1 MIYSF
6 WLIQA
11 CDVYE
16 NSLANDIYDK
26 EEYKEAMS
34 LLRYDGFE
42 DMFYNILQI
51 FKSGAFFAVV
61 ICKNWYLLSQMFVS
75 FVVII
80 CIVNLL
86 ISWPFWKND
95 LLKNKTTAQN

>member
-1 MIYSF
+1 MIYTF

-34 LLRYDGFE
+34 LLRYDGFK
-42 DMFYNILQI
+42 DMIYDILQI
-51 FKSGAFFAVV
+51 SKFGAVFAVV
-61 ICKNWYLLSQMFVS
+61 FVKIDIYWDKFLFLL
-75 FVVII
+75 
-80 CIVNLL
+80 
-86 ISWPFWKND
+86 W
-95 LLKNKTTAQN
+95 

>member
-51 FKSGAFFAVV
+51 FKFGAFFAVV
-61 ICKNWYLLSQMFVS
+61 FVKIDIYWDK
-75 FVVII
+75 F
-80 CIVNLL
+80 LFPL
-86 ISWPFWKND
+86 W
-95 LLKNKTTAQN
+95 

>member
-16 NSLANDIYDK
+16 NSLANNIYDK

-34 LLRYDGFE
+34 LLRYDGFK
-42 DMFYNILQI
+42 DMFYNILQN
-51 FKSGAFFAVV
+51 FKFGAFFAVFG
-61 ICKNWYLLSQMFVS
+61 IYQNWYLLRQIIVS
-75 FVVII
+75 FVVINYVLWI
-80 CIVNLL
+80 Y
-86 ISWPFWKND
+86 
-95 LLKNKTTAQN
+95 